1 MAGRAGRRGL
11 DSTGTVIV
19 LCKNQVFDLTDLQS
33 IMKGKAQLLESKFRI
48 TYKMIL
54 SLLRKRKIFFVLRK
68 YSKTNF

>member
-68 YSKTNF
+68 YFSI